1 MATST
6 MSFVVNARYNGQV
19 HQLKI
24 SPHTTWEALKQ
35 QVTLFVFLNIHWRN
49 RNVAENACLTEIII
63 FCSTGSNFLMEQ
75 AQP

>member
-19 HQLKI
+19 QQLKI

-35 QVTLFVFLNIHWRN
+35 QVTLFVFLNIYWRN
-49 RNVAENACLTEIII
+49 RNVAENARFTEIIM
-63 FCSTGSNFLMEQ
+63 FCSTGSK
-75 AQP
+75 

>member
-1 MATST
+1 

-19 HQLKI
+19 QQLKI

-49 RNVAENACLTEIII
+49 RNVENARLIM

>member
-19 HQLKI
+19 QQLKI

-35 QVTLFVFLNIHWRN
+35 QVTLFVFLNIYWRN
-49 RNVAENACLTEIII
+49 RNVAENARLTEIIM
-63 FCSTGSNFLMEQ
+63 FCSTGSK
-75 AQP
+75 

>member
-19 HQLKI
+19 QQLKI

-35 QVTLFVFLNIHWRN
+35 QVTLFVFLNIYWRN
-49 RNVAENACLTEIII
+49 RNVAENARLTEIIML
-63 FCSTGSNFLMEQ
+63 CSTGSK
-75 AQP
+75 